1 MIVDKTQKGI
11 VNSGVSGVC
20 YGEFASVIYGEV
32 GVREADRWSGKER
45 LRVTMLQRLQIFL
58 IYSPG
63 KYICDHV
70 LIFQTIFFRNICNI
84 CIQRAKE
91 YNNYWGF

>member
-1 MIVDKTQKGI
+1 M
-11 VNSGVSGVC
+11 
-20 YGEFASVIYGEV
+20 
-32 GVREADRWSGKER
+32 

-91 YNNYWGF
+91 YSNYWGFWVLQMVLQMYTNVYKVWGME